1 MATVAELEAAV
12 IAGDKSIKPADIEKA
27 RAAERY
33 AELTAQSDAREAK
46 EAEAAA
52 HQAAVN
58 EFLKDYEEFMTSDLE
73 PLREAYAALVVAVAD
88 LHTLL
93 EDHRAKQ
100 SQIKARAS
108 KLGLHSHPMT
118 GEAMPHH
125 APVPE
130 DAERWRAQFVYR
142 DVPAREGQ
150 KERGYIADAVEE
162 GKRGFL
168 PRRGKVGTHVLHT
181 PERKEELRSLNERG
195 ADRKQL
201 GIEMRDRI
209 LNEALSGE

>member
-88 LHTLL
+88 VHTLT
-93 EDHRAKQ
+93 EERRKKQ
-100 SQIKARAS
+100 SEIARRSRA
-108 KLGLHSHPMT
+108 LGLPTHT
-118 GEAMPHH
+118 GVGVSANH

-130 DAERWRAQFVYR
+130 DAERWRAQFVGA
-142 DVPAREGQ
+142 D
-150 KERGYIADAVEE
+150 YITPAVEE
-162 GKRGFL
+162 GKRGF
-168 PRRGKVGTHVLHT
+168 PSGAGKARSHVLHT
-181 PERKEELRSLNERG
+181 PERREELRSLTSANQ
-195 ADRKQL
+195 KQL